1 MKKSL
6 FLLVMIAPLALANPQ
21 DNLISRL
28 DKVNAFSAGFSQKV
42 TSADGEV
49 ISVGTGTLA
58 IERPNLFNWTT
69 VEPDENILVSDGKTL
84 WYYSPFVEQ
93 VTAMWLDQA
102 TDQTPFT
109 LLTRNNKTDWQ
120 QYTVTQKGDVF
131 TLTPKSQS
139 SRVGEFVVD
148 VKKDG
153 EVEGFSVVEQDG
165 QVSQF
170 TLNKFV
176 AAKPNDS
183 LFHFTPPD
191 GVELDDQRQ

>member
-6 FLLVMIAPLALANPQ
+6 FLLAFIAPLALANPQ

-28 DKVNAFSAGFSQKV
+28 DKVNAFSADFSQKV
-42 TSADGEV
+42 TSADGDV
-49 ISVGTGTLA
+49 ISEGSGTLA

-69 VEPDENILVSDGKTL
+69 AEPDENVLVSDGKTL

-102 TDQTPFT
+102 TDQTPFA
-109 LLTRNNKTDWQ
+109 LLTRNNKAEWQ

-131 TLTPKSQS
+131 TLKPKSQS

-148 VKKDG
+148 VKKT
-153 EVEGFSVVEQDG
+153 VKSKGFLW
-165 QVSQF
+165 
-170 TLNKFV
+170 LNRM
-176 AAKPNDS
+176 D
-183 LFHFTPPD
+183 
-191 GVELDDQRQ
+191 R